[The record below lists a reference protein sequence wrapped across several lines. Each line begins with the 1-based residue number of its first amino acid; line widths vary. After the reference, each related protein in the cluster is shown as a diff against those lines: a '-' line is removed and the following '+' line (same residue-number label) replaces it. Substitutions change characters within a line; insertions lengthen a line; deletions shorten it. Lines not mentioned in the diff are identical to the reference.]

1 MIGDKAVTG
10 SLRTALCVLAM
21 LSVIACAV
29 NLAPAG
35 DVLLAGTE
43 DERDNVLGRLLN
55 ERGPILLFSQ
65 RSRRELETE
74 SARPPD
80 KRANGDAIGAL
91 IGSPRALSSIA
102 GAVRKT
108 VERIRGRLT
117 GRPALPAPVFAIE
130 KSISADDLRV
140 VRDSA
145 APLIVGP
152 WSSEVGFEL
161 LYWIPFLRWAA
172 SEYDLDPARIIAV
185 SRGGTLP
192 WYADVASRFVDVFEF
207 VSPDEYRGRVSER
220 VRDTGQQK
228 QFDVGEFDR
237 MVIDRVRKSLGARDA
252 YVLHPSVMYNLFR
265 RYWNEKAPVGIL
277 TSHTNYS
284 PLPDPGLL
292 DPELPLP
299 EEFVAVRFYFR
310 PSFPATP
317 ENREFA
323 NAVIRRLASHR
334 AVIILNTGLQV
345 DDHEDLD
352 ALSEVGVY
360 RIDEWMTPTNNLR
373 LQSQIISRATAFVG
387 TYGGLSYLGP
397 YYKVPTIAFYS
408 DSHELVPAHVDATWR
423 LCQAT
428 RTPLTMMHVGDA
440 ALVASTL
447 DGFGA

>member
-1 MIGDKAVTG
+1 MSGRGQADLDKAAPIKWRYMIGDKAVTG
-10 SLRTALCVLAM
+10 SLRTAICVLAM

-152 WSSEVGFEL
+152 WSSEVGFESC
-161 LYWIPFLRWAA
+161 I
-172 SEYDLDPARIIAV
+172 
-185 SRGGTLP
+185 G
-192 WYADVASRFVDVFEF
+192 
-207 VSPDEYRGRVSER
+207 
-220 VRDTGQQK
+220 
-228 QFDVGEFDR
+228 
-237 MVIDRVRKSLGARDA
+237 
-252 YVLHPSVMYNLFR
+252 FR
-265 RYWNEKAPVGIL
+265 
-277 TSHTNYS
+277 SC
-284 PLPDPGLL
+284 
-292 DPELPLP
+292 
-299 EEFVAVRFYFR
+299 
-310 PSFPATP
+310 
-317 ENREFA
+317 
-323 NAVIRRLASHR
+323 
-334 AVIILNTGLQV
+334 
-345 DDHEDLD
+345 
-352 ALSEVGVY
+352 
-360 RIDEWMTPTNNLR
+360 
-373 LQSQIISRATAFVG
+373 
-387 TYGGLSYLGP
+387 GGL
-397 YYKVPTIAFYS
+397 
-408 DSHELVPAHVDATWR
+408 R
-423 LCQAT
+423 
-428 RTPLTMMHVGDA
+428 
-440 ALVASTL
+440 ASTTSIL
-447 DGFGA
+447 RESSPYHAVAHCRGTPMWPHVSLTCSNL